1 MLESATA
8 VSGLDRDSLPLI
20 DAEGRLSLLS
30 SPSYLAAASTTV
42 RTIMRL
48 CVCVCMWRGRQR
60 IKLIQ
65 ERTTT
70 IITVKNLI
78 AMVVS
83 DD

>member
-48 CVCVCMWRGRQR
+48 CVCM
-60 IKLIQ
+60 
-65 ERTTT
+65 
-70 IITVKNLI
+70 
-78 AMVVS
+78 
-83 DD
+83 

>member
-48 CVCVCMWRGRQR
+48 CVCMWRGRQR

>member
-48 CVCVCMWRGRQR
+48 CVCMWRGRQR
-60 IKLIQ
+60 IRLIQ
-65 ERTTT
+65 ERTTI

>member
-48 CVCVCMWRGRQR
+48 CVCMWRGRQR
-60 IKLIQ
+60 IRLIQ
-65 ERTTT
+65 ERTTI
-70 IITVKNLI
+70 IITVKKLI